1 MSILKTFPFQLSL
14 ALKDEHFFRKS
25 LTFLFKYLAYLIVGL
40 IVVKVS
46 YDLIW
51 ADTNYFNHL
60 DQKGVNS
67 FQMLRSVIASLFSLV
82 LITILAKYL
91 FDRLYL
97 KAAFFEER
105 KELPLSTVFAESM
118 KLLGEVIIAVPLTKG
133 GLYLTALI
141 FKAYIFIPTF
151 LNAETIDWLKLNQFP
166 LLEGVK
172 NINSIEIPDVIK
184 KDWGFID
191 YLVNVV
197 DGIWVLGSQV
207 LVAVL
212 VLLFVYFVAEI
223 FALSYEFLKKR
234 VIN

>member
-91 FDRLYL
+91 FDRLTITDRQLSAKSGRSDSLWKPYL
-97 KAAFFEER
+97 IKYL
-105 KELPLSTVFAESM
+105 LPA
-118 KLLGEVIIAVPLTKG
+118 
-133 GLYLTALI
+133 GLY
-141 FKAYIFIPTF
+141 
-151 LNAETIDWLKLNQFP
+151 
-166 LLEGVK
+166 
-172 NINSIEIPDVIK
+172 
-184 KDWGFID
+184 
-191 YLVNVV
+191 
-197 DGIWVLGSQV
+197 
-207 LVAVL
+207 
-212 VLLFVYFVAEI
+212 
-223 FALSYEFLKKR
+223 
-234 VIN
+234 

>member
-1 MSILKTFPFQLSL
+1 MAILKTFPFQLSL

-25 LTFLFKYLAYLIVGL
+25 LTILLKYLAYLIVGL
-40 IVVKVS
+40 IIVRVS
-46 YDLIW
+46 YDLILSD
-51 ADTNYFNHL
+51 ANYFNHL

-67 FQMLRSVIASLFSLV
+67 FQILRSVIASLISLV
-82 LITILAKYL
+82 LITFLAKYL

-97 KAAFFEER
+97 KAAFFKER
-105 KELPLSTVFAESM
+105 NELPLSTVFAESI
-118 KLLGEVIIAVPLTKG
+118 KLLGEVVIAVPLTKSC
-133 GLYLTALI
+133 LYLTALI

-166 LLEGVK
+166 LLGGVK

-223 FALSYEFLKKR
+223 LALSYEFLKKR
-234 VIN
+234 VNN